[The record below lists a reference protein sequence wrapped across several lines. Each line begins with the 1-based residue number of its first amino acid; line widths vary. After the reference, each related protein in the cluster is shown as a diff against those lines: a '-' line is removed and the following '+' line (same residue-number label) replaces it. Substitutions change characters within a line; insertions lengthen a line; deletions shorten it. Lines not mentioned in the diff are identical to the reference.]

1 MLLSSPSLLILLLK
15 LGRSSLLPYL
25 GVMVALA
32 LSSKSIVDLS
42 FFCICVCVF
51 WTDWISAF
59 WCFYGEAVCLWYML
73 AVMLVIFWLYIAVI
87 WLDKAAR
94 IYYPPCPN
102 GLKCYWF
109 PTLRPL
115 WSVGSSKPAPS
126 LVVTPLLIL
135 PRLGWTAWFFCR
147 AEYGSSSTAAFF
159 FFFRVFRRPPS
170 PGAPSSKPPISVTP
184 SSSPTSWPNYKK
196 PLWLTTV
203 TLVGLRLS
211 LSSKRA
217 LIAPLIFVY
226 VHLSLII
233 PVSSP

>member
-1 MLLSSPSLLILLLK
+1 MLLSSPS
-15 LGRSSLLPYL
+15 LPYL

-32 LSSKSIVDLS
+32 LSPKSIVDLS
-42 FFCICVCVF
+42 FFAGDTLIVVV

-59 WCFYGEAVCLWYML
+59 WCFYGEAVCLWCML
-73 AVMLVIFWLYIAVI
+73 AVMLVIFWLYIAVS

-94 IYYPPCPN
+94 ICPAN
-102 GLKCYWF
+102 GEKLLF
-109 PTLRPL
+109 PTLRTL

-135 PRLGWTAWFFCR
+135 PRLGWTAWFLCR

-159 FFFRVFRRPPS
+159 FFFRTFRRPPS
-170 PGAPSSKPPISVTP
+170 PGAPSSNWKPPLAGVKPIP
-184 SSSPTSWPNYKK
+184 NYISSSPTSWPSR
-196 PLWLTTV
+196 LTTV

-226 VHLSLII
+226 VHLSLAI